1 VNERLAHPDAVTRL
15 QECVVLERA
24 DKLVLVVL
32 PFFWMVYF
40 VVSPH
45 LFSTL
50 TWMFEAA
57 KATGSRQQLPP
68 PEFDS

>member
-1 VNERLAHPDAVTRL
+1 MCDYLLQITAEVDAEAVDTVWMSVLPTQMRSPGSS
-15 QECVVLERA
+15 ECVVLDRA

-32 PFFWMVYF
+32 PFFWMVYL

-50 TWMFEAA
+50 T
-57 KATGSRQQLPP
+57 
-68 PEFDS
+68 

>member
-1 VNERLAHPDAVTRL
+1 MRSPGSR
-15 QECVVLERA
+15 ECVVLERA

-32 PFFWMVYF
+32 PFFWMVYL

-57 KATGSRQQLPP
+57 KATEVKAAATAARI
-68 PEFDS
+68 